1 MKIESALYNELSTEQ
16 LDVSS
21 QLIKLNGYI
30 CLFGTNDAGLNRI
43 YSKSLNDRLKSKLGL
58 SGEVKIYDLSIF
70 RSFTESLFI
79 NNNEKTFLLESVLS
93 FYAFFQKSLSFIC
106 IGFLFLCQ
114 N

>member
-58 SGEVKIYDLSIF
+58 SGEVKIYKATTGEVEEEEDDAKF
-70 RSFTESLFI
+70 FVKQPKR
-79 NNNEKTFLLESVLS
+79 KSV
-93 FYAFFQKSLSFIC
+93 
-106 IGFLFLCQ
+106 

>member
-30 CLFGTNDAGLNRI
+30 CLFGTKDAGLNRI

-58 SGEVKIYDLSIF
+58 SGEVKIYDLS
-70 RSFTESLFI
+70 SM
-79 NNNEKTFLLESVLS
+79 K
-93 FYAFFQKSLSFIC
+93 AFFHLVV
-106 IGFLFLCQ
+106 
-114 N
+114 